1 MWSEESNKT
10 FKKTHLVVLN
20 CEKVSKKK
28 KHRQVAEN
36 EGATGE
42 GRSEESVSSIHT
54 GSTKET
60 LPDPWYN

>member
-1 MWSEESNKT
+1 MLRKILS
-10 FKKTHLVVLN
+10 LVLN
-20 CEKVSKKK
+20 CEKVSEKK

-42 GRSEESVSSIHT
+42 GRSEESVSSIHA